1 MVHHHHPFTRSPT
14 NLWWLFATFTRN
26 AFIIVAMKGRS
37 FCPAMRD
44 SFTLLVANAA
54 RVATVSIISSLL
66 MTLGKVFISC
76 FSMFFMFLFIRH
88 PPSSLPSFFL
98 GDLKD
103 ITSPIFPMLVRV
115 LPV

>member
-1 MVHHHHPFTRSPT
+1 MVFAPF
-14 NLWWLFATFTRN
+14 ARN
-26 AFIIVAMKGRS
+26 AFIIIAMKGRS

-66 MTLGKVFISC
+66 MTLGKVFIAC

-103 ITSPIFPMLVRV
+103 ITSPIFPMLVCV
-115 LPV
+115 LPE